1 MSYDVIILIVVAI
14 MFVCLFFSAFS
25 IFVWEK
31 RSYALSLLGVCAL
44 GFLFLI
50 FIEVHRPS
58 FVTKPSL
65 KNATITVNGCIGQRK
80 CHIVVLD
87 SISYSVET
95 SGDTLILKKINL

>member
-1 MSYDVIILIVVAI
+1 MSYDSIIFIVVAI
-14 MFVCLFFSAFS
+14 MMVCVLISTISLFVGG
-25 IFVWEK
+25 K
-31 RSYALSLLGVCAL
+31 RLYALSLLGACAL

-50 FIEVHRPS
+50 FIEVHQPS

-65 KNATITVNGCIGQRK
+65 KNAKITVNGCIGQRK

-95 SGDTLILKKINL
+95 SGDTLILKKSNL

>member
-14 MFVCLFFSAFS
+14 MLVCVCFSVYSLFVL
-25 IFVWEK
+25 EK
-31 RSYALSLLGVCAL
+31 RSYALSLLGVCAF
-44 GFLFLI
+44 GFLFLT

-65 KNATITVNGCIGQRK
+65 KNATITVKGGIGHRK

-95 SGDTLILKKINL
+95 SGDTLILKKTNL